1 MQVELVE
8 TVHRRAPVRAG
19 EVDRVVDE
27 LRRAVVVHGQP
38 HQRRGLRMPDDVDG
52 AGGPARGRLAGD
64 VPDRP
69 IDRRRA
75 LAHVAHAVGAGDV
88 ASHRFAVPPV
98 FQRMHA
104 VAGVDEGRGQRL
116 HVLGG
121 TPRAVD
127 EKDRLRMLGGGHAL
141 GVVRPAQ
148 FRERLLH
155 HGCRADARRAKIR
168 RTEPART
175 GGDGRGGGGPDGGTH
190 QRGRADGGD
199 RRPSPSPVARAHP
212 RDRLHQSLPWSVPR
226 GHSARSSLRNVMGE
240 TESPGHFARRRRA
253 ITPVR
258 APRSPPRAPG
268 PPSAPRSHRR

>member
-1 MQVELVE
+1 MSEPFNCCNAAGPRTASPTARGRRRRRPEDGVADGHRRRAGMQVELVE

-27 LRRAVVVHGQP
+27 LRRA
-38 HQRRGLRMPDDVDG
+38 
-52 AGGPARGRLAGD
+52 
-64 VPDRP
+64 
-69 IDRRRA
+69 
-75 LAHVAHAVGAGDV
+75 LAHVSHAVGAGDV
-88 ASHRFAVPPV
+88 AAHRLAVPPV

-104 VAGVDEGRGQRL
+104 VAGVDERRGQRL

-155 HGCRADARRAKIR
+155 HGRRADAHRAKIR

-226 GHSARSSLRNVMGE
+226 GHSARSSLRNVRGE